1 MPKYPSKVGEG
12 ISLLDLFRATA
23 LVIGVVAVMS
33 LAVILDACATQAP
46 SVTGSPGADEVWIVN
61 GSFTPA
67 KIRVDLNTSE
77 TTVTWTNKDR
87 KTYIVTSD
95 TGLFS
100 YTLPP
105 GASFNYT
112 FTEHRNFWY
121 RNNLNMTGLV
131 FVAQRTSEVCLTCH
145 DMVPASH

>member
-1 MPKYPSKVGEG
+1 MPKYPGKVGEG

-23 LVIGVVAVMS
+23 LVIGVVAIMS

-67 KIRVDLNTSE
+67 NIIIDLNTSE

-87 KTYIVTSD
+87 KTYIVASD
-95 TGLFS
+95 TGLF
-100 YTLPP
+100 YYKLPP

-112 FTEHRNFWY
+112 FTEHGNFRY
-121 RNNLNMTGLV
+121 NNNLKMAGVV
-131 FVAQRTSEVCLTCH
+131 FVTQLALEDCSLCH
-145 DMVPASH
+145 VMGDT